1 MHTVAPAALRS
12 VSAGGMGS
20 FSVTIQSESALT
32 ATIDLDLENWQE
44 LPTELEDEDELFFG
58 AMQRHNAANGSKW
71 DLMYELLESIRHA
84 HPKARL
90 EQARRAASRDK
101 ISEETDVI
109 PLRAKAASKAAGF
122 SRMAR
127 ISCIS
132 RLLL

>member
-90 EQARRAASRDK
+90 EQARHLHHAACS
-101 ISEETDVI
+101 IVL
-109 PLRAKAASKAAGF
+109 PVAS
-122 SRMAR
+122 
-127 ISCIS
+127 CC
-132 RLLL
+132 LLLPVASCCL